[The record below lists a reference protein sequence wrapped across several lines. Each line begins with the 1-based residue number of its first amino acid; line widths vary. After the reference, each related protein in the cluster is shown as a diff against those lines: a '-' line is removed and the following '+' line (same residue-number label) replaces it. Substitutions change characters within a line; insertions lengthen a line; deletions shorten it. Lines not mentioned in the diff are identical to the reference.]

1 MYTLNKYSKRHR
13 LLAPAPLLP
22 GVHFGE
28 AATASS
34 ALTKKRKLG
43 PYSIRLARE
52 QEYRSLCLPLVI
64 ILPLPSSWHF
74 HYQPIHPPAN
84 PHIPAAAASHTLP
97 FIWLGLVA
105 FHHQPIH
112 PQIHTSLSHPFIL
125 AFSPHWAESCQFCGE
140 STARQPATSHGA
152 TLARRV
158 AGWHRRQPASRPCHQ
173 KPTPE
178 QGSHKVRVSCLCV
191 ITPSPCM

>member
-84 PHIPAAAASHTLP
+84 PHIPAAAASHTPSSGWAWWHFTISLSTRKSTHRCRTP
-97 FIWLGLVA
+97 SSWH
-105 FHHQPIH
+105 FHHIGLNHVNFVERVQHGSQP
-112 PQIHTSLSHPFIL
+112 
-125 AFSPHWAESCQFCGE
+125 
-140 STARQPATSHGA
+140 PATEREAYLKHHA
-152 TLARRV
+152 FRL
-158 AGWHRRQPASRPCHQ
+158 
-173 KPTPE
+173 
-178 QGSHKVRVSCLCV
+178 
-191 ITPSPCM
+191 